1 MSKKSR
7 RKRHIESMTD
17 NLFRAYSK
25 ERTYHFA
32 DLPYYA
38 KDDFF
43 GKKGRNAL
51 KERLEYDHFGNLNSL
66 PKDLFYLLYG
76 FRF

>member
-7 RKRHIESMTD
+7 RKRHVESMTD

-38 KDDFF
+38 KDDF
-43 GKKGRNAL
+43 GKKGRSSL
-51 KERLEYDHFGNLNSL
+51 KERLEYDHFGNLYSIPN
-66 PKDLFYLLYG
+66 DLFYLVYG